1 MKAPAL
7 GGVLL
12 LAGLGAGLVS
22 VPPRLSIESNSQASG
37 AAVRI
42 EEAYVRLP
50 LSFEPNQGQTDAR
63 VRFVSHGPGYAL
75 FLTGDGAVLSLHGG
89 GPQRRPR
96 TAGPGLFAPG
106 PWAEPGPARPAVT
119 LSLRL
124 VNANPGAQLEPLDEL
139 PGKSNYF
146 LGNDRLQWRT
156 NVPHYARVRY
166 RQVYPGIDLVYY
178 GNPAKAGQLEYD
190 FVVAAGA
197 DPKAIR
203 LVVEGADATEVSA
216 EGDLVLRAS
225 GEEARFQKPVVYQE
239 TAGRRREIAGRF
251 VLATPQPAP
260 AKPGSGVS
268 TFFRQSKTH
277 RSTGGREAKARF
289 QRAFPNSGFPEGLI
303 GQPFTAGTRSNQ
315 IQKPVSET
323 VKKLIL
329 NISASICFNNLA
341 APKRRKCQFL
351 YSFFNGLLVQR
362 LQPPPH
368 AQPRNTERRLKPLS
382 EKAVGNG
389 LSRILRLDPGVN
401 AGSNS
406 PPRKPAGSG
415 LPSLG
420 VCQYSL
426 RTGFRSFRLI

>member
-146 LGNDRLQWRT
+146 LGNDPSQWRT
-156 NVPHYARVRY
+156 NVPNYARVRY
-166 RQVYPGIDLVYY
+166 REVYPGIDLVYY
-178 GNPAKAGQLEYD
+178 GNPAKSGQDPPKAGQLEYD

-203 LVVEGADATEVSA
+203 LAVEGADATEVSA
-216 EGDLVLRAS
+216 EGDLVLRAG
-225 GEEARFQKPVVYQE
+225 GEEARFRRPAAAAKSQATSSFTVLIRNPQSAIRNWPSWVSRLARTMPPSRWSSIPRWCIPPISAAAAST
-239 TAGRRREIAGRF
+239 TAPALPWTLR
-251 VLATPQPAP
+251 ATPTSP
-260 AKPGSGVS
+260 AKPIRPTSPRRIPSRQPASGA
-268 TFFRQSKTH
+268 RM
-277 RSTGGREAKARF
+277 RS
-289 QRAFPNSGFPEGLI
+289 
-303 GQPFTAGTRSNQ
+303 
-315 IQKPVSET
+315 
-323 VKKLIL
+323 
-329 NISASICFNNLA
+329 
-341 APKRRKCQFL
+341 
-351 YSFFNGLLVQR
+351 
-362 LQPPPH
+362 
-368 AQPRNTERRLKPLS
+368 
-382 EKAVGNG
+382 
-389 LSRILRLDPGVN
+389 
-401 AGSNS
+401 
-406 PPRKPAGSG
+406 
-415 LPSLG
+415 
-420 VCQYSL
+420 
-426 RTGFRSFRLI
+426 